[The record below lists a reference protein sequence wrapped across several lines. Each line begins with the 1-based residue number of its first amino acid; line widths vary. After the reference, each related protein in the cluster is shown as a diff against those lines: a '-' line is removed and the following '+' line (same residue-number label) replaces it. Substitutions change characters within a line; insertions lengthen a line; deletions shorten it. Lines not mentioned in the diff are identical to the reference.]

1 MNVSGLARHNNRP
14 RRING
19 RVHCRV
25 KNACES
31 RHYGELFIE
40 RPSSTAAGATRT
52 IRIAGKLRKPAGAAE
67 HCRQALMIV
76 NPSFTLYKTFSIKCY
91 SDHKHRIQWESRED
105 WAGHAEL
112 LTEKPGLG
120 GDPS

>member
-1 MNVSGLARHNNRP
+1 MMNYLLSGQAALLPVPH
-14 RRING
+14 
-19 RVHCRV
+19 
-25 KNACES
+25 
-31 RHYGELFIE
+31 E
-40 RPSSTAAGATRT
+40 RYV

-112 LTEKPGLG
+112 LTEKAGLG
-120 GDPS
+120 GDPIVEARKTIFFLYSFTLITGR